1 MVTTMKP
8 TTTRDVARV
17 DRPVVRR
24 GMNDSHRV
32 RPLVEP
38 GEWVWTDPFLLLM
51 EDWFPEGVFDKHP
64 HRGIETVT
72 LVLDGIIEHYDNHG
86 NKGTLHPG
94 DVQWLTAGRGIIHN
108 EKPAPGQTVHLLQL
122 WVNLPSTDKL
132 VSAHHQE
139 IKAGSAPVRR
149 EPGVEALVFSG
160 SSGEVAAPTKNHAP
174 VTMVEVR
181 LEPHARFEQELP
193 AGFNGFV
200 VALESSG
207 TVGAS
212 ETAIQASEVAWLTR
226 SDEPSTVRFSGGE
239 NGLRVVLFAGKPLGE
254 PVAARGPFVMN
265 TEAELSVG
273 FAEYRAQGDRFGQ

>member
-1 MVTTMKP
+1 MVTTTKP

-17 DRPVVRR
+17 DRPAVRR
-24 GMNDSHRV
+24 GMNESHRV

-38 GEWVWTDPFLLLM
+38 GEWAWTDPFLLLM
-51 EDWFPEGVFDKHP
+51 EDWFPEGVFDRHP

-72 LVLDGIIEHYDNHG
+72 MVLDGSIEHYDNHG

-94 DVQWLTAGRGIIHN
+94 DVQWLTAGRGLIHN
-108 EKPAPGQTVHLLQL
+108 EKPAPGQTVHILQL

-139 IKAGSAPVRR
+139 LKAESTPIRR
-149 EPGVEALVFSG
+149 APGVEARVFSG
-160 SSGEVAAPTKNHAP
+160 SSGPVAAVTKNHVP
-174 VTMVEVR
+174 VTMVDVR

-193 AGFNGFV
+193 AGFNAFV
-200 VALESSG
+200 VALEGSG

-212 ETAIQASEVAWLTR
+212 EAAIQASEVAWLTR

-273 FAEYRAQGDRFGQ
+273 FAEYRAQGERFGL

>member
-1 MVTTMKP
+1 MKP

-72 LVLDGIIEHYDNHG
+72 LVLDGVIEHYDNHG
-86 NKGTLHPG
+86 NEGTLHPG

-108 EKPAPGQTVHLLQL
+108 EKPAPGQSVHLLQL
-122 WVNLPSTDKL
+122 WLNLPSTDKL
-132 VSAHHQE
+132 VSAHQQE
-139 IKAGSAPVRR
+139 LKAESTPIRQ
-149 EPGVEALVFSG
+149 EPGAQVRVFLG
-160 SSGEVAAPTKNHAP
+160 SSGSVAAATKNHVP
-174 VTMVEVR
+174 VTMVDVR

-193 AGFNGFV
+193 AGFNTFV
-200 VALESSG
+200 AALEGSG
-207 TVGAS
+207 IVGAS
-212 ETAIQASEVAWLTR
+212 ERAIQAGEVAWLTR
-226 SDEPSTVRFSGGE
+226 SDEPSTVRLAGGE
-239 NGLRVVLFAGKPLGE
+239 QGLHVVLFAGKPLGE

-265 TEAELSVG
+265 TDAELSAG
-273 FAEYRAQGDRFGQ
+273 LAEYRAQGERFGL